1 MLMLLFKHLAQQI
14 SMRNLM
20 KKREKVSIL
29 HLEHGQLLIKLG
41 KQKLMLPKRLR
52 ILKHSKY
59 KKRHLQMLQLLV
71 AQVELFSLSLVFQLL
86 LQSLLL
92 VVSITKKEILK
103 MLKVVRLMTES
114 FTRAKLPQL
123 TLTRRHKKL
132 LSLTLMYE
140 QDELNFNHI
149 FFFLFLF

>member
-1 MLMLLFKHLAQQI
+1 MLMLLLKHLAQQN

-29 HLEHGQLLIKLG
+29 HLKNGQLLIMLG
-41 KQKLMLPKRLR
+41 KQKMMLPRKL
-52 ILKHSKY
+52 IYLKHSKPH
-59 KKRHLQMLQLLV
+59 KRHLKVLQLL

-86 LQSLLL
+86 LLPLLL

-132 LSLTLMYE
+132 PSLTLMYE
-140 QDELNFNHI
+140 QDELNFNY
-149 FFFLFLF
+149 F

>member
-1 MLMLLFKHLAQQI
+1 MLMLLLKHLAQQN

-29 HLEHGQLLIKLG
+29 HLKNGQLLIMLG
-41 KQKLMLPKRLR
+41 KQKMMLPRKL
-52 ILKHSKY
+52 IYLKHSKPH
-59 KKRHLQMLQLLV
+59 KRHLKVLQLL

-86 LQSLLL
+86 LLPLLL

-132 LSLTLMYE
+132 PSLTLMYE
-140 QDELNFNHI
+140 QDELNFN
-149 FFFLFLF
+149 

>member
-1 MLMLLFKHLAQQI
+1 MLMLLLKHLAQQN

-29 HLEHGQLLIKLG
+29 HLKNGQLLIMLG
-41 KQKLMLPKRLR
+41 KQKMMLPRKL
-52 ILKHSKY
+52 IYLKHSKPH
-59 KKRHLQMLQLLV
+59 KRHLKVLQLL

-86 LQSLLL
+86 LLPLLL

-123 TLTRRHKKL
+123 TLTKRHKKL
-132 LSLTLMYE
+132 PSLTLMYE
-140 QDELNFNHI
+140 QDELNFN
-149 FFFLFLF
+149 

>member
-1 MLMLLFKHLAQQI
+1 MLMLLLKHLAQQN

-29 HLEHGQLLIKLG
+29 HLKNGQLLIMLG
-41 KQKLMLPKRLR
+41 KQKMMLPRKL
-52 ILKHSKY
+52 IYLKHSKPH
-59 KKRHLQMLQLLV
+59 KRHLKVLQLL

-86 LQSLLL
+86 LLPLLL
-92 VVSITKKEILK
+92 VVSTTKKEILK

-132 LSLTLMYE
+132 PSLTLMYE
-140 QDELNFNHI
+140 QDELNFN
-149 FFFLFLF
+149 

>member
-1 MLMLLFKHLAQQI
+1 MLMLLLKHLAQQN

-29 HLEHGQLLIKLG
+29 HLEHGQLLIMLG
-41 KQKLMLPKRLR
+41 KQKMILPRKL
-52 ILKHSKY
+52 IYLKHSKPH
-59 KKRHLQMLQLLV
+59 KRHLKVLQLL

-86 LQSLLL
+86 LLPLLL
-92 VVSITKKEILK
+92 ALSMLKEEVLK
-103 MLKVVRLMTES
+103 MMLKVVRQTTES

-132 LSLTLMYE
+132 PSLTLMYE
-140 QDELNFNHI
+140 QDELNFNN
-149 FFFLFLF
+149 F

>member
-1 MLMLLFKHLAQQI
+1 MLMLLLKHLAQQN

-29 HLEHGQLLIKLG
+29 HLKNGQLLIMLG
-41 KQKLMLPKRLR
+41 KQKMMLPRKL
-52 ILKHSKY
+52 IYLKHSKPH
-59 KKRHLQMLQLLV
+59 KRHLKVLQLL

-86 LQSLLL
+86 LLPLLL

-123 TLTRRHKKL
+123 TLTKRHKKL
-132 LSLTLMYE
+132 PSLTLMYE
-140 QDELNFNHI
+140 QDELNFNN
-149 FFFLFLF
+149 F

>member
-1 MLMLLFKHLAQQI
+1 MLMLLLKHLAQQN

-29 HLEHGQLLIKLG
+29 HLEHGQLLIMLG
-41 KQKLMLPKRLR
+41 KQKMILPRKL
-52 ILKHSKY
+52 IYLKHSKPH
-59 KKRHLQMLQLLV
+59 KRHLKVLQLL

-86 LQSLLL
+86 LLPLLL

-132 LSLTLMYE
+132 PSLTLMYE
-140 QDELNFNHI
+140 QDELNFNN
-149 FFFLFLF
+149 F